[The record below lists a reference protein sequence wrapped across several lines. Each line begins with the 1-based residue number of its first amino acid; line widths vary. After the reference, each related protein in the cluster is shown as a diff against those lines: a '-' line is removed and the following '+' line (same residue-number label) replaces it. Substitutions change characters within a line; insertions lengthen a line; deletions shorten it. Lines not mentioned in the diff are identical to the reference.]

1 MFSVEGNFVYM
12 YICISYAYSAHRGL
26 KRERHQLD
34 LELQMVSCPMG
45 GCWKSSLGPLGQQPE
60 LRAPNCW
67 IFSSTSPIIAIYLY
81 KFIKM
86 YLYVYINIYTKIY
99 KDFSLLFT
107 IEITKVHY
115 AYMNLLTYY
124 INIKIVGP
132 VVPRDS

>member
-1 MFSVEGNFVYM
+1 
-12 YICISYAYSAHRGL
+12 
-26 KRERHQLD
+26 
-34 LELQMVSCPMG
+34 
-45 GCWKSSLGPLGQQPE
+45 
-60 LRAPNCW
+60 
-67 IFSSTSPIIAIYLY
+67 
-81 KFIKM
+81 M
-86 YLYVYINIYTKIY
+86 YLYVYIIIYTKIY